1 MKFSIKDINNR
12 RLNNMVDSIKEYS
25 EGHDFYWEFDEDI
38 LEDGIHSVGA
48 MLPDSYNNIEDR
60 KNMLE
65 DNIWM
70 SIVMLNRLYNREQI
84 KEDDKRQAAEKAS
97 AMLTEKVK
105 ANEML
110 VEYGTTM
117 LLEAFK
123 LEIDDNYI
131 QSANIIFR
139 LDHASNYIMTKSV
152 FPNEKLYNI
161 VSEETIDNYLDYY
174 KKVLLLDEKGSVL
187 DANFDLE

>member
-1 MKFSIKDINNR
+1 MNFSIKDINNR

-25 EGHDFYWEFDEDI
+25 KGHDFYWEFDEDI

-97 AMLTEKVK
+97 AMLAEKVFAEK
-105 ANEML
+105 LN
-110 VEYGTTM
+110 VEVA
-117 LLEAFK
+117 ES
-123 LEIDDNYI
+123 YI
-131 QSANIIFR
+131 RSANVIFHIR
-139 LDHASNYIMTKSV
+139 PDGKYVMTKSV
-152 FPNEKLYNI
+152 FPNERLYNI
-161 VSEETIDNYLDYY
+161 APEETVDNYLKYY
-174 KKVLLLDEKGSVL
+174 KKVLLLGTWGSIL
-187 DANFDLE
+187 DVNFDLE

>member
-25 EGHDFYWEFDEDI
+25 EGYDFYWEFDEDI